1 LTDPYAPKIYDAQAR
16 ASKMKACSASCSLH
30 RALIRLKTSHRF
42 LPRSAM
48 GKAIDYALGQWS
60 SLLVFLEDGRLEI
73 DNNLIYAA
81 LGINQVMPLRDLCRV
96 AA

>member
-1 LTDPYAPKIYDAQAR
+1 
-16 ASKMKACSASCSLH
+16 
-30 RALIRLKTSHRF
+30 
-42 LPRSAM
+42 M

-73 DNNLIYAA
+73 DNNLIYAER
-81 LGINQVMPLRDLCRV
+81 GINQVMPLRDLCRV